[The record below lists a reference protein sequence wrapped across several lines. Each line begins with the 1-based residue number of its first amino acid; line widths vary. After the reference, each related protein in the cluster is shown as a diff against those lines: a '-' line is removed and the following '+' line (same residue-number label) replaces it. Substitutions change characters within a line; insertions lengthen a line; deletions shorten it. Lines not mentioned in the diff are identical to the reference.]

1 VGGAVWQEAAKRK
14 KEAKNLHCKKDKYDM
29 ISLICGIQNMVQ
41 MNLFTRQKQT
51 HRDRKQT

>member
-1 VGGAVWQEAAKRK
+1 MGGAVWQEAAKRK